1 MSLIINFDRDTNLNN
16 LLFRRKL
23 ITLLFSYKKARATHG
38 DNNGLRQLLLY
49 SEKAKSI
56 NYSGTMERGNN

>member
-1 MSLIINFDRDTNLNN
+1 MFSF
-16 LLFRRKL
+16 LLFCG
-23 ITLLFSYKKARATHG
+23 KARDAHG